1 MKRMTPGRLAELRDY
16 VRLLHGTACG
26 PEARELLQE
35 LDAVTGERDEALA
48 KLYPPSHACKLCGK
62 PRLPVQVF
70 CGAACSARWEAG
82 ARPVDADGDQA
93 VRDYL
98 RRVDQS

>member
-1 MKRMTPGRLAELRDY
+1 MAKRMTPGRLAELRDY
-16 VRLLHGTACG
+16 VCLLDRTACG
-26 PEARELLQE
+26 PEARELLEE
-35 LDAVTGERDEALA
+35 LDAVTAERDAALA
-48 KLYPPSHACKLCGK
+48 KKPAAPTCKLCGK
-62 PRLPVQVF
+62 PRLPFQVF
-70 CGAACSARWEAG
+70 CGAACSARWEMG